1 MKGFSTSFPRFSSF
15 AAFSLGL
22 ALTWQ
27 VLVFTAVFA
36 TFGSTSAQA
45 YQLSATPD
53 PAPANSQPPAQGSQT
68 APQGV
73 PAPQQQPPPPPQP
86 QPKSSDA
93 KRIDL
98 GKFVST
104 ATTPVGLIIAG
115 AIAISFFEQ
124 KRTETCGRVRGLIGE
139 LRDANLSEARRR
151 NVVAQI
157 NIYKSRLKYVHRGS
171 TLVAITIILF
181 IGTNL
186 GSSLGL
192 IWPDFKFFQVV
203 VIAGMLLGMVT
214 LAGSFVVELLDNA
227 WKQRELQTELADF
240 ERLAHEQPP
249 TSRPSVARSA

>member
-1 MKGFSTSFPRFSSF
+1 MK
-15 AAFSLGL
+15 AFSKFLSARALLLSL
-22 ALTWQ
+22 ALAGQIVVVT
-27 VLVFTAVFA
+27 TIFA
-36 TFGSTSAQA
+36 TFGSVSAQA
-45 YQLSATPD
+45 YQSSAPPP
-53 PAPANSQPPAQGSQT
+53 PAPQSAQG
-68 APQGV
+68 PQ
-73 PAPQQQPPPPPQP
+73 QQQPPQQP
-86 QPKSSDA
+86 QLKSSDA
-93 KRIDL
+93 RRIDL

-139 LRDANLSEARRR
+139 LRDSNLSEPRRR

-181 IGTNL
+181 ICTNL

-192 IWPDFKFFQVV
+192 IWPDVKVFEMV
-203 VIAGMLLGMVT
+203 VIAGMLLGMLT
-214 LAGSFVVELLDNA
+214 LASSFIVELLDNV

-240 ERLAHEQPP
+240 ERLSHEQPP
-249 TSRPSVARSA
+249 ASRPAVARSA

>member
-1 MKGFSTSFPRFSSF
+1 MK
-15 AAFSLGL
+15 AFSMFLSAKALLLSL
-22 ALTWQ
+22 ALAWQ
-27 VLVFTAVFA
+27 IVVVTTIFA
-36 TFGSTSAQA
+36 TFGTTSAQA
-45 YQLSATPD
+45 NQFSAPPPSTP
-53 PAPANSQPPAQGSQT
+53 PKSQPPAQASQA
-68 APQGV
+68 APQSA
-73 PAPQQQPPPPPQP
+73 PAPQQQQPPPPQQP
-86 QPKSSDA
+86 QPKSSEA

-139 LRDANLSEARRR
+139 LRDSNLSEARRR

-181 IGTNL
+181 ICTNL

-192 IWPDFKFFQVV
+192 IWPDFKFFEVV
-203 VIAGMLLGMVT
+203 VIAGMLLGMAT
-214 LAGSFVVELLDNA
+214 LASSFVVELIDNA

-240 ERLAHEQPP
+240 ERLSHDQPP
-249 TSRPSVARSA
+249 ASRPTVARSA

>member
-1 MKGFSTSFPRFSSF
+1 MKGFSMFSPPKALLLS
-15 AAFSLGL
+15 L
-22 ALTWQ
+22 ALAWQ
-27 VLVFTAVFA
+27 IIVGIAIFA
-36 TFGSTSAQA
+36 TFGSTCVQA
-45 YQLSATPD
+45 YQLSATPTPP
-53 PAPANSQPPAQGSQT
+53 PATSQRPAQGSQP
-68 APQGV
+68 APQGA
-73 PAPQQQPPPPPQP
+73 PAPQQQQPPPLQP

-171 TLVAITIILF
+171 TLVAVTIILF

-214 LAGSFVVELLDNA
+214 LAGSFIVELFDNV